1 MKYILPLIFLLPAG
15 LVAGQSKLPVIKA
28 TSKKVAINDGGFLDK
43 NAWSL
48 SPKARPDVYI
58 ADRTRATK
66 WVTFYT
72 DIDSIRVKV
81 KPGARYNFIILLND
95 KDSCYTQIASAIPP
109 QSKQDNAAKNDT
121 IPFKLTTYSAIA
133 VKAVMND
140 TDTLNLHFD
149 VSSFDFHLTRDAII
163 KKTKLLSNQADVLA
177 GNAKPNFNEM
187 DKARKLQIG
196 TAVWHN
202 QEMLPTGLASY
213 GMDGRLGWNLFE
225 GKQVEVD
232 YDNSRIIIHNKMPK
246 DLKGYKQSKIG
257 FIHSYGYATETFEI
271 GGKKYTGKF
280 SMDTGS
286 DQFII
291 LDSGWVAKNDFPTNL
306 KLIKSSTISDPSG
319 RKYQMRIVEAP
330 LIRLNGFPVANVPA
344 IILGSKNPVGFE
356 MNYFGNGLLKRF
368 NMILDFKKDYLYL
381 KPNKLS
387 TVKTIANS

>member
-187 DKARKLQIG
+187 DKARKCCLR
-196 TAVWHN
+196 A
-202 QEMLPTGLASY
+202 
-213 GMDGRLGWNLFE
+213 
-225 GKQVEVD
+225 
-232 YDNSRIIIHNKMPK
+232 
-246 DLKGYKQSKIG
+246 
-257 FIHSYGYATETFEI
+257 
-271 GGKKYTGKF
+271 
-280 SMDTGS
+280 
-286 DQFII
+286 
-291 LDSGWVAKNDFPTNL
+291 
-306 KLIKSSTISDPSG
+306 
-319 RKYQMRIVEAP
+319 
-330 LIRLNGFPVANVPA
+330 
-344 IILGSKNPVGFE
+344 
-356 MNYFGNGLLKRF
+356 
-368 NMILDFKKDYLYL
+368 
-381 KPNKLS
+381 
-387 TVKTIANS
+387 